1 MPTSPLVTHGAA
13 GDPIF
18 GRERELARLDE
29 MVDGLPE
36 RGAALLVR
44 GEAGIGKSALLAAA
58 SRRAEAAGMQVLRTT
73 GVQSEAQL
81 PFAGLHQL
89 VLPALGHADRL
100 PAPQQTALL
109 AAFGMTEAAA
119 PDRFL
124 IALAVLE
131 LLSDAVERAPLMV
144 VAEDAQWL
152 DHSTADVLAFVAQ
165 RVEHEPIN
173 VLVASRDGAESFF
186 DNAGLPELRLDGLD
200 DAAAESLLDALAPDL
215 ASAVREKLLDEA
227 RGNPLA
233 LVELPVAWD
242 QVREGTLL
250 MAQVPLTSRLE
261 QAFATR
267 IVELP
272 LGPRPHTS
280 QYRTLRSDGRL
291 EKWMNTGWTATPR
304 RAPCGRSSLSR

>member
-1 MPTSPLVTHGAA
+1 
-13 GDPIF
+13 
-18 GRERELARLDE
+18 
-29 MVDGLPE
+29 
-36 RGAALLVR
+36 
-44 GEAGIGKSALLAAA
+44 
-58 SRRAEAAGMQVLRTT
+58 
-73 GVQSEAQL
+73 
-81 PFAGLHQL
+81 
-89 VLPALGHADRL
+89 
-100 PAPQQTALL
+100 
-109 AAFGMTEAAA
+109 
-119 PDRFL
+119 
-124 IALAVLE
+124 
-131 LLSDAVERAPLMV
+131 MV
-144 VAEDAQWL
+144 VADDAQWL
-152 DHSTADVLAFVAQ
+152 DHSTADVLAFVAR

-186 DNAGLPELRLDGLD
+186 DDAGLPELRLDGLD
-200 DAAAESLLDALAPDL
+200 DAAAESLLDLQAPDL
-215 ASAVREKLLDEA
+215 ASAIREQLLDEA

-242 QVREGTLL
+242 QVRERTLL